1 MTGRKLLLAVSLL
14 LLAPAL
20 ALAPAGALAAD
31 FKTVSS
37 TQYLWYNDPFQDKS
51 QGDLLEYVKFSATK
65 IDAAGRF
72 STVGY
77 GRVSQQFGSSN
88 EAARG
93 DSDDVLGR
101 IYFLYMNYA
110 ISEDRGD
117 VRLGR
122 QFVAVGAGAGTIDG
136 VRVDVRNY
144 GPVAIS
150 IFGGYN
156 VLFAETTDR
165 TEPGNLL
172 TGASA
177 GGSLFKGNNV
187 EISYLRKYG
196 ENDVVREVAAVHVDQ
211 TVLGKIKGYADLR
224 YDLVHE
230 AYGEFVAGITA
241 VPSSDRLLTLT
252 AEVYSSYPT
261 FDADTVYT
269 VFAVTRYQEA
279 LGRVDWIVSPEWT
292 VYGSYTRADYDGPTA
307 DVGTIGVRNRPKSV
321 KGLTVGASID
331 IRRGYPGDLTGFRA
345 SADYA
350 FGKKALLAAG
360 IAFDSFQRD
369 SMRDGFNAKQF
380 WVGGSYEV
388 RKNLFV
394 KARVE
399 DAVTRL
405 SSNEVQGRA
414 SVDFSF

>member
-1 MTGRKLLLAVSLL
+1 V
-14 LLAPAL
+14 
-20 ALAPAGALAAD
+20 GALAAD
-31 FKTVSS
+31 IKTQSS
-37 TQYLWYNDPFQDKS
+37 TQYLWYNDPFLDKT
-51 QGDLLEYVKFSATK
+51 QGDLLEYVKLSATK

-72 STVGY
+72 SVVGY

-110 ISEDRGD
+110 IPEDRGD

-122 QFVAVGAGAGTIDG
+122 QLVAVGAGSGTIDG

-150 IFGGYN
+150 LFGGYD
-156 VLFAETTDR
+156 VKFAETTDR
-165 TEPGNLL
+165 TKTGNYL

-177 GGSLFKGNNV
+177 GGSFFKGNNV
-187 EISYLRKYG
+187 EVSYLRKYG
-196 ENDVVREVAAVHVDQ
+196 ENDIIREMAGVHVDQ
-211 TVLGKIKGYADLR
+211 TVFEKIKGYADLR
-224 YDLVHE
+224 YDLIHE
-230 AYGEFVAGITA
+230 AYGEFLAGIKA
-241 VPSSDRLLTLT
+241 VPSSDRMLTLT
-252 AEVYSSYPT
+252 AEYYSSYPT
-261 FDADTVYT
+261 FDADTIYT

-292 VYGSYTRADYDGPTA
+292 VYGAYTRANYDGPTA
-307 DVGTIGVRNRPKSV
+307 DVGTLGVRNRSKSV
-321 KGLTVGASID
+321 QGLTVSASLD
-331 IRRGYPGDLTGFRA
+331 VRRGYPGDLTGFRA

-350 FGKKALLAAG
+350 FGKKGLLAAG
-360 IAFDSFQRD
+360 LAYDSFQRD
-369 SMRDGFNAKQF
+369 SMQDGFNAKQF

-388 RKNLFV
+388 RKNLVV
-394 KARVE
+394 KARIA
-399 DAVTRL
+399 DSVTRL
-405 SSNEVQGRA
+405 STNEVQGRA